1 MTRQMLA
8 IFLLALVWFEPT
20 ALPAA
25 TKLTIGHS
33 TINPRISPL
42 WIAQEKGYFF
52 TGVDIVTT
60 RGFIAEQ
67 SLLIEN
73 MLKALMES
81 LAYLIAPK
89 NEAAVVEL
97 IMRNYASK
105 ALSPLKKATMT

>member
-1 MTRQMLA
+1 VQKGNFHDSSNARYFSA
-8 IFLLALVWFEPT
+8 CACLVR
-20 ALPAA
+20 AHNVPAA

-73 MLKALMES
+73 MLKG
-81 LAYLIAPK
+81 P
-89 NEAAVVEL
+89 
-97 IMRNYASK
+97 
-105 ALSPLKKATMT
+105 

>member
-1 MTRQMLA
+1 M
-8 IFLLALVWFEPT
+8 
-20 ALPAA
+20 
-25 TKLTIGHS
+25 
-33 TINPRISPL
+33 
-42 WIAQEKGYFF
+42 
-52 TGVDIVTT
+52 DIVTT

-105 ALSPLKKATMT
+105 TLSPLKKATMRQCEPWPAGPIPRSTECAMYSVC

>member
-52 TGVDIVTT
+52 TGWI
-60 RGFIAEQ
+60 
-67 SLLIEN
+67 S
-73 MLKALMES
+73 S
-81 LAYLIAPK
+81 PP
-89 NEAAVVEL
+89 AA
-97 IMRNYASK
+97 S
-105 ALSPLKKATMT
+105 SPNNRC